1 MGFVLTSQY
10 FDAILYGQ
18 MRRIVMN
25 EDDQNVVEWIRGKA
39 DLKEGLAFP
48 PDFLKRD
55 FVRKPAAKPEIGPG
69 KSDIMRKVAEEK
81 KIPVV
86 EIKVAKV
93 APKDLKGQAKKT
105 PKADGPV
112 IRVLNKDFGHK
123 PGSLAATKS
132 SRFKDGMTVAEYKKV
147 DLGIGKGWQSG
158 HLKNMV
164 RRGFLKI
171 EG

>member
-1 MGFVLTSQY
+1 MS
-10 FDAILYGQ
+10 
-18 MRRIVMN
+18 
-25 EDDQNVVEWIRGKA
+25 DDDNIVEWIRGKA

-55 FVRKPAAKPEIGPG
+55 YVKPAPKPKAVE
-69 KSDIMRKVAEEK
+69 KVEK
-81 KIPVV
+81 TKAPVKEV
-86 EIKVAKV
+86 KVKAV
-93 APKDLKGQAKKT
+93 PKKPLKAKKT
-105 PKADGPV
+105 AEGPV
-112 IRVLNKDFGHK
+112 IRVLNADFGHK

-132 SRFKDGMTVAEYKKV
+132 SGFKDGMTVAEYKSI

>member
-1 MGFVLTSQY
+1 MS
-10 FDAILYGQ
+10 
-18 MRRIVMN
+18 
-25 EDDQNVVEWIRGKA
+25 EDDKNVVDWIRGKA

-55 FVRKPAAKPEIGPG
+55 FTKPTPRLPVAVGVPAGPG
-69 KSDIMRKVAEEK
+69 KTGKIPKAKPITVPKGVNVKLAGNTITAKGPKGKVAFK
-81 KIPVV
+81 DPRVTVV
-86 EIKVAKV
+86 TE
-93 APKDLKGQAKKT
+93 
-105 PKADGPV
+105 PV
-112 IRVLNKDFGHK
+112 IRVLNEDFGHK

-132 SRFKDGMTVAEYKKV
+132 SGFKDGMTVAEYKKL

>member
-1 MGFVLTSQY
+1 
-10 FDAILYGQ
+10 
-18 MRRIVMN
+18 MN
-25 EDDQNVVEWIRGKA
+25 EDDQNVVEWIQGKGE
-39 DLKEGLAFP
+39 LKEGLAFP
-48 PDFLKRD
+48 PDFLKRE
-55 FVRKPAAKPEIGPG
+55 FVPKPAVKVTEPEPETKGEIG
-69 KSDIMRKVAEEK
+69 RKVAKEK

-86 EIKVAKV
+86 ELKLAKQD
-93 APKDLKGQAKKT
+93 PLDLKGQVT
-105 PKADGPV
+105 VDGPI

-132 SRFKDGMTVAEYKKV
+132 SGFTDGMTVAEFKTI

-171 EG
+171 EGE